1 LKREVLVGQSYSDL
15 HLRSLLSYTLSASHL
30 PAIDN
35 LDNNVICSIGRV
47 VNKYG
52 GGQMPKKPIEKRVR
66 RDPKLSREEILSA
79 AERLMTEKGPDAV
92 GLKDVAKEAGVSHA
106 LVSHY
111 FGTYESLVEE
121 VLSLGLVSL
130 SNAVLAK
137 MNEEGLPKTPG
148 ELLERLFS
156 VIDTPGYVR
165 LTTWALLSG
174 RLQDPKA
181 FPARLGILRT
191 FADAVHSRLTQL
203 FTAFSLPAPRIED
216 TEHSILVAV
225 VAAYGYSLGKA
236 ALLPALGR
244 EVSSQSDA
252 WFREKLGEMIRARL
266 APPGWLS

>member
-1 LKREVLVGQSYSDL
+1 VLGSQKLKAKR
-15 HLRSLLSYTLSASHL
+15 R
-30 PAIDN
+30 
-35 LDNNVICSIGRV
+35 
-47 VNKYG
+47 
-52 GGQMPKKPIEKRVR
+52 GQMPKKLAEKKRLR

-121 VLSLGLVSL
+121 VLSRGLVLL
-130 SNAVLAK
+130 SDAVLAK

-174 RLQDPKA
+174 RLQGPNA
-181 FPARLGILRT
+181 FPTKLGLLRT
-191 FADAVHSRLTQL
+191 FADAVHTRLTQL
-203 FTAFSLPAPRIED
+203 FAAFSLPPPRIED

-244 EVSSQSDA
+244 DVSSQSDT
-252 WFREKLGEMIRARL
+252 WFRDKLGEMIRARL